1 MHAVAAERRPK
12 YQTANTSQRVLSN
25 DIIFN
30 SERWFSFLTPKYKEF
45 ESEAAPAKCQNKAG
59 ALFIDDVPVRA
70 RTLKSHFCRQGT

>member
-1 MHAVAAERRPK
+1 MESIIHMAILPRLLQLK
-12 YQTANTSQRVLSN
+12 IKSN